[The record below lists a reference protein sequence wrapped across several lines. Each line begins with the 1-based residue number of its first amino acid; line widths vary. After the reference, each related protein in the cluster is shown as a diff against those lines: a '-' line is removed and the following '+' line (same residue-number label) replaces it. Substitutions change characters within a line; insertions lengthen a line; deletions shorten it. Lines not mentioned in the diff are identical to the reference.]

1 MQESAISSICNTLN
15 IVLRFFIVIVILLS
29 FLYYVVSSEKFSK
42 CLVVCENII
51 SAK

>member
-15 IVLRFFIVIVILLS
+15 IVLRFFIVILLS
-29 FLYYVVSSEKFSK
+29 FLYYVASSEKFSK